1 MSCSTLR
8 LRGNRLQ
15 KLAKENFV
23 DAWIDEVILYGS
35 AEDFTA
41 PTKKFNYTQL
51 GLQGIL
57 QLFVWRYSE

>member
-1 MSCSTLR
+1 MLHITVE
-8 LRGNRLQ
+8 GGWLQ

-23 DAWIDEVILYGS
+23 DAWIDEVVLYGS